1 MLILSYIKISF
12 DRAFKVKFLN
22 YNIVLLINNI
32 VFFPPMRLKASVSV
46 PAVWM

>member
-1 MLILSYIKISF
+1 MLILSYINISF

-22 YNIVLLINNI
+22 YNI